1 MSAINVNSITG
12 RTGGHGPVLTGVT
25 TISGDLHV
33 GSGIS
38 VTGISTLSN
47 TVVGGATTELVVN
60 GDARV
65 TGVLTANNFTAN
77 DLTYPTS
84 DGTAGQVLS
93 TNGAG
98 VLSFVNAI
106 TDVDQ
111 WRLRADVST
120 NGVLT
125 NFERSAEGTATY
137 IGAGMTHASGVW
149 TFPQTGKWLIFVNA
163 IMVIDDADSVLVYT
177 EASTDGGSGFNVAA
191 TASDGQVTGSGSA
204 RNGSGCSFYFMDI
217 TNTSTHKVR
226 INAQSLGAGSLVAG
240 SVTSSETAALFIR
253 LGDT

>member
-1 MSAINVNSITG
+1 MKCRDLRSLGVLTKSPNGTIIGSINGTITGINSINVS
-12 RTGGHGPVLTGVT
+12 
-25 TISGDLHV
+25 
-33 GSGIS
+33 
-38 VTGISTLSN
+38 GISTLSN

-84 DGTAGQVLS
+84 DGTTGQVLS

-111 WRLRADVST
+111 WRLRADVSS
-120 NGVLT
+120 NGTLT
-125 NFERSAEGTATY
+125 NFERSTEGTATY
-137 IGAGMTHASGVW
+137 IGAGMTHASGIW

-163 IMVIDDADSVLVYT
+163 VMTIDDADSVLVYT
-177 EASTDGGSGFNVAA
+177 EASTTSGASFNVAA
-191 TASDGQVTGSGSA
+191 TATDGQVTGSGSA
-204 RNGSGCSFYFMDI
+204 RNGSGCSFYLMDI

-226 INAQSLGAGSLVAG
+226 INAQSIGSGSFVAG
-240 SVTSSETAALFIR
+240 STTSAETAVLFVR